1 MIKHHSLCVR
11 AAALATLATVPR
23 ATLKP
28 PSRKT
33 AADEAERA
41 LFQGITS
48 GAIPP
53 GAPLRLQ
60 DLADRLD
67 MSMMPIREAIRR
79 LQGLGLV
86 EVVPHKGAWVRP
98 LTLQDLRD
106 TYFTRIHLES
116 LAVQAAASRMEP
128 EAAGRARAALAES
141 QAAEKRGDPMTA
153 RAAHERFH
161 FELYEASGSVWLVH
175 SIWPVWRNSERYRV
189 ESMRNR
195 THVAARAKEHLGML
209 DALEEGDA
217 EQAVR
222 LVVSH
227 LRSSMELVASSLE
240 PTDGAGVDLEL
251 PTADALIRGYTPDDA
266 ASAAVG

>member
-1 MIKHHSLCVR
+1 M
-11 AAALATLATVPR
+11 AVPR

-28 PSRKT
+28 PSRMT

-48 GAIPP
+48 GAIAP

-86 EVVPHKGAWVRP
+86 EVIPHKGAWVRP
-98 LTLQDLRD
+98 LTVEDLRD
-106 TYFTRIHLES
+106 TYFTRLHLEA
-116 LAVQAAASRMEP
+116 LAMSCAARRMTP
-128 EAAGRARAALAES
+128 EIVARAQDALAES
-141 QAAEKRGDPMTA
+141 QSAEKRGDPITA

-195 THVAARAKEHLGML
+195 AHVAARAKEHGAML
-209 DALEEGDA
+209 DALAAGD
-217 EQAVR
+217 EPQAVK
-222 LVVSH
+222 LIVSH
-227 LRSSMELVASSLE
+227 LSSSMELVASSLTAGE
-240 PTDGAGVDLEL
+240 PQAIVQEL
-251 PTADALIRGYTPDDA
+251 PSADALIRAY
-266 ASAAVG
+266 ASGTGPAGGPRP

>member
-1 MIKHHSLCVR
+1 MPR
-11 AAALATLATVPR
+11 DTLTPPR
-23 ATLKP
+23 
-28 PSRKT
+28 RRT

-41 LFQGITS
+41 LFEGITS

-86 EVVPHKGAWVRP
+86 EVIPHKGAWVRP
-98 LTLQDLRD
+98 LTRDDLHD

-116 LAVQAAASRMEP
+116 LAMSCAAGQITP
-128 EAAGRARAALAES
+128 EAVDRARSALEES
-141 QAAEKRGDPMTA
+141 RAAEKHGDPITA

-175 SIWPVWRNSERYRV
+175 SIWPVWRNAERYRV

-195 THVAARAKEHLGML
+195 RHVATRAREHVEML
-209 DALEEGDA
+209 AALEAGDG

-222 LVVSH
+222 LIVSH
-227 LRSSMELVASSLE
+227 LHTSMELVAASLAAAPKPDVDAQNGAPAE
-240 PTDGAGVDLEL
+240 PLRAL
-251 PTADALIRGYTPDDA
+251 PTADALIRGY
-266 ASAAVG
+266 AVS

>member
-1 MIKHHSLCVR
+1 M
-11 AAALATLATVPR
+11 PR
-23 ATLKP
+23 ATLKT

-41 LFQGITS
+41 LFEGITS

-98 LTLQDLRD
+98 LTLEDLQD

-116 LAVQAAASRMEP
+116 LAMASAAARMTP
-128 EAAGRARAALAES
+128 EAAERARAALEES
-141 QAAEKRGDPMTA
+141 RVAEKRGNPITA
-153 RAAHERFH
+153 RDAHERFH
-161 FELYEASGSVWLVH
+161 FELYESSGSAWLVH
-175 SIWPVWRNSERYRV
+175 SIWPVWRNCERYRV

-195 THVAARAKEHLGML
+195 AHAAVRAAEHEDML
-209 DALEEGDA
+209 AALEAGDG

-222 LVVSH
+222 LIVTH
-227 LRSSMELVASSLE
+227 LRTSMKLVASTLHASSDS
-240 PTDGAGVDLEL
+240 PGSRPEL
-251 PTADALIRGYTPDDA
+251 PAADALVRGFVDR
-266 ASAAVG
+266 